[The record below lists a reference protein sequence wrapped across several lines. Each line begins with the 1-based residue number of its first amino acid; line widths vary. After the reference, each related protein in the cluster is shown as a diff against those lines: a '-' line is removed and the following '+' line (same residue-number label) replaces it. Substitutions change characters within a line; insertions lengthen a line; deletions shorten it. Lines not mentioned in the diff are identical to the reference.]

1 LQPCGEFS
9 IAFHATNG
17 VSVSVI
23 EDFIKD
29 STELVDGDTEDEVV
43 AMDANEID
51 TSENADDIFGV
62 CDSSRMFL
70 EFKEMLRGD
79 HSISDIG
86 DCAMRVMEY
95 AQLGKIEKGSVSSEG
110 KFKSLHGRW
119 FNAKKSTTLKGADE
133 KIPCTGQFI
142 QRNSL
147 ITLNAKR
154 GKTVSV
160 EYYRVLGIFSKHYNK
175 WYLHWD
181 EEKVPFVFGSKKFKV
196 MARMVAKHNS
206 RFKEVDLVAG
216 GDWSPKNV
224 FVLRYFSDILS
235 LEEGELGID
244 SLC

>member
-1 LQPCGEFS
+1 LEGGGCS
-9 IAFHATNG
+9 IY
-17 VSVSVI
+17 
-23 EDFIKD
+23 
-29 STELVDGDTEDEVV
+29 
-43 AMDANEID
+43 
-51 TSENADDIFGV
+51 
-62 CDSSRMFL
+62 SRCIWEKEKTTLL

-181 EEKVPFVFGSKKFKV
+181 EEKVPFVFGSKKFNV
-196 MARMVAKHNS
+196 MALGWLQS
-206 RFKEVDLVAG
+206 IIVDLRKLIWLLMGTGVQRM
-216 GDWSPKNV
+216 
-224 FVLRYFSDILS
+224 FLL
-235 LEEGELGID
+235 
-244 SLC
+244 